1 MAGALQA
8 PLGDTAKAEIRLLM
22 RTGPL
27 AGKHPLAVTDQQQAD
42 MTDLRTNDGAITKLR
57 QRQNLNESR
66 RGSGSG

>member
-8 PLGDTAKAEIRLLM
+8 PLGDTAQTEIRLLM

-27 AGKHPLAVTDQQQAD
+27 AGKDFLAVSDQQQAD
-42 MTDLRTNDGAITKLR
+42 VTDLRTDDGAITKLR